1 MSAPFLTGWMIVQL
15 TIASCSV
22 TAGGLTLF
30 TIYGMSR
37 ERPITGFLQ
46 LVASL
51 SSAQLLYDMGFFFD
65 ISASDENAV
74 HDVLYYVC
82 SFNKIFFQM
91 FGGIATTLITN
102 SIACIVASIAFSL
115 RSYDIKAKFST
126 IMGWVLVIALVPA
139 VASAILFLKNPD
151 TLGPAFSVI
160 YIIYSG
166 MRVAS
171 ILVNIILCAMLTVK
185 LNSMGLYLFQRTGGA
200 NPVHPVAALS
210 SRMILYPVVQVITR
224 VGAAWMEFGYP
235 ITGADEDTP
244 DYKAAFALFS
254 VFSPAAGVGFFLIFI
269 SMQPIARKHLYD
281 RFLGCCSM
289 FYKASVDE
297 QSSPEIK
304 ARLLDGTSVVI
315 PENQESGAAGDTHL
329 IGPSS
334 AAGNAINVNAPPKMY
349 PIPGRNSRNSR
360 TSRDFQHRQGNSQ
373 SRGGSVAISRSHS
386 GNLEPGF
393 LPEALN
399 TLDDDELGLLVD
411 RLAEE
416 HMHTLHDGS
425 GYPSGISGSDSGRAL
440 DPREGADL
448 AGSRSFDYDP
458 GTSP

>member
-1 MSAPFLTGWMIVQL
+1 MSAPFITGWVIVQL
-15 TIASCSV
+15 TIASISV

-30 TIYGMSR
+30 TIYDMSR
-37 ERPITGFLQ
+37 ERPITGFLM

-51 SSAQLLYDMGFFFD
+51 SSAQLLYDLGFFFD
-65 ISASDENAV
+65 IQSNSSV
-74 HDVLYYVC
+74 HDALFYVC

-126 IMGWVLVIALVPA
+126 IMGWVLVIAFLPA
-139 VASAILFLKNPD
+139 ITSAVLFLKNPD
-151 TLGPAFSVI
+151 SLSPAFSVI
-160 YIIYSG
+160 YIVYSG
-166 MRVAS
+166 VRVAS
-171 ILVNIILCAMLTVK
+171 ILVNIVLCAMLTVK
-185 LNSMGLYLFQRTGGA
+185 LNSMGLYLFQWTDGA

-235 ITGADEDTP
+235 IVGADETTP

-254 VFSPAAGVGFFLIFI
+254 VFSPAGGVGFFFIFI
-269 SMQPIARKHLYD
+269 SMQPIARRHLYD
-281 RFLGCCSM
+281 RLSSLCSSC
-289 FYKASVDE
+289 KIGGEDPG
-297 QSSPEIK
+297 SPDIK
-304 ARLLDGTSVVI
+304 ARLLNAHGDGVSVVI
-315 PENQESGAAGDTHL
+315 PENHESGSAEDSHL
-329 IGPSS
+329 TGS
-334 AAGNAINVNAPPKMY
+334 AGNSINVNAPPKTN
-349 PIPGRNSRNSR
+349 PIPGRNSRSSRNSR
-360 TSRDFQHRQGNSQ
+360 TSKEFVPRSGNPQ

-386 GNLEPGF
+386 GVDPAF
-393 LPEALN
+393 LPGALN

-440 DPREGADL
+440 DPRDVI
-448 AGSRSFDYDP
+448 GSSSSFDYEP
-458 GTSP
+458 GASP